1 MYRALRGRELLGA
14 KGAAVMACAEE
25 SVGVVLVPTL
35 VPGVNTDQVGDIIRF
50 GLAWS
55 PTVRGVHFQPV
66 SYFGRVPALPGDGER
81 YTMGQ
86 LLDDIV
92 GQTGGLIPRESLVP
106 SACDHP
112 LCGLHGDYIALP
124 RGRVYP
130 LSNRNKPP
138 APCCGPA
145 DPAQQNRDFIGSRW
159 SRPEE
164 ARCCPPEMPT

>member
-1 MYRALRGRELLGA
+1 MFLQFDGITEAVYRALRGRELLGA

-112 LCGLHGDYIALP
+112 LCGLHSGGNL
-124 RGRVYP
+124 
-130 LSNRNKPP
+130 
-138 APCCGPA
+138 
-145 DPAQQNRDFIGSRW
+145 
-159 SRPEE
+159 
-164 ARCCPPEMPT
+164 